1 MAHIIDVLS
10 KYLVSKKAMVGILV
24 FIIFIVVIIWWMKRR
39 KSINV
44 FDDVANSLNRPITD
58 STDPK
63 AQSAES
69 GGGGRNSVKEA
80 IIYFFHADW
89 CPHCKTAKPYW
100 EAFKAGHH
108 NKVVKG
114 YKITC
119 QSVDCTNDKDQPA
132 AQMINRFN
140 VDSYPTIKMVKDN
153 TTIDYDSKVT
163 QSALTSFVD
172 IMLA

>member
-10 KYLVSKKAMVGILV
+10 KYLVSKKIMVGILV
-24 FIIFIVVIIWWMKRR
+24 FIIFIVVIIWWMNRR
-39 KSINV
+39 KSINT
-44 FDDVANSLNRPITD
+44 FDDVANSLNRTSTN

-63 AQSAES
+63 AQSAANS
-69 GGGGRNSVKEA
+69 GKEA

-89 CPHCKTAKPYW
+89 CPHCKNAKPEW
-100 EAFKAGHH
+100 NAFKSGHDEKH
-108 NKVVKG
+108 VNG
-114 YKITC
+114 YIIRCK
-119 QSVDCTNDKDQPA
+119 SVDCTNDKESNA
-132 AQMINRFN
+132 AEMINRFG

-172 IMLA
+172 IMLV

>member
-10 KYLVSKKAMVGILV
+10 KYLVSKKIMVGILV

-39 KSINV
+39 KTVNA
-44 FDDVANSLNRPITD
+44 FDDVANSLNRTSTN

-63 AQSAES
+63 SQSAANS
-69 GGGGRNSVKEA
+69 GKEA

-89 CPHCKTAKPYW
+89 CPHCKKAEPEW
-100 EAFKAGHH
+100 NAFKAGHDEKH
-108 NKVVKG
+108 VNG
-114 YKITC
+114 YIIRCK
-119 QSVDCTNDKDQPA
+119 SVDCTNDKDSNA
-132 AQMINRFN
+132 AEMINRFG

-172 IMLA
+172 IMLV